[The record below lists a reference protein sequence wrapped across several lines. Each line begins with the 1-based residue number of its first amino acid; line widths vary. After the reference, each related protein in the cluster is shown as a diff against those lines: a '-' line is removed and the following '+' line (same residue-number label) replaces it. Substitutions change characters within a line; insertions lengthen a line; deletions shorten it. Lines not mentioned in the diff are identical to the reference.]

1 MLSRSSFPRGLEVLV
16 TSTQLS
22 KQSNENGHK
31 EIRAATRLRTR
42 GRDRTKDLVSWTKAK
57 HEFVHLLAV
66 LCKTTR

>member
-1 MLSRSSFPRGLEVLV
+1 MLSGSSFPRGLEVLV

-31 EIRAATRLRTR
+31 EIGGLRTR

-66 LCKTTR
+66 LCKKTR